1 MRPVAHPYDPR
12 LTPGSVAVV
21 RQTRAHRSTG
31 QQPGS
36 LEQWEQSF
44 PALDP
49 VDMASDQ
56 SFPASD
62 PPAWIWR

>member
-21 RQTRAHRSTG
+21 HQPRTHRSTG
-31 QQPGS
+31 QQQDG
-36 LEQWEQSF
+36 LEQRETSF
-44 PALDP
+44 STLDP

>member
-12 LTPGSVAVV
+12 LTRGSVVVV
-21 RQTRAHRSTG
+21 RQPRTHRSTG

-36 LEQWEQSF
+36 LEQQETSF
-44 PALDP
+44 SALDP

-62 PPAWIWR
+62 PPAWIW

>member
-21 RQTRAHRSTG
+21 RQTRTHRSTG

-36 LEQWEQSF
+36 LEQPETSF
-44 PALDP
+44 STLDP

-56 SFPASD
+56 PFPASD
-62 PPAWIWR
+62 PLAWIWR

>member
-1 MRPVAHPYDPR
+1 MKPVAHPHGPR
-12 LTPGSVAVV
+12 LTPRPVTGV
-21 RQTRAHRSTG
+21 RQTRTRRSTG
-31 QQPGS
+31 QLQDGQELRKP
-36 LEQWEQSF
+36 SF
-44 PALDP
+44 RALDQ